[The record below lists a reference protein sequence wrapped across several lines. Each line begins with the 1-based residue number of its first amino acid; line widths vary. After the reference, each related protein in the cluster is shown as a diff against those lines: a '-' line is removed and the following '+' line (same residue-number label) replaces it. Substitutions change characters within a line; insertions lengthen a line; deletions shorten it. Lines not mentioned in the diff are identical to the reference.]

1 MTHHFIH
8 MIVCCIVGIGI
19 GALGFTIYNKI
30 KENKNHN
37 P

>member
-1 MTHHFIH
+1 MHHFIH

-19 GALGFTIYNKI
+19 GAAGIWVYNKV
-30 KENKNHN
+30 KDSRNHN